1 MAPCL
6 SAFIAHFNKM
16 GSWVATTLFEVP
28 DDKKRAVLVEH
39 WIKVAEKLLD
49 LNNFNGV
56 MELIGGL
63 GSTSV
68 VRLKKTWKNVS
79 AAKKK
84 VRVLCARVGWRAR
97 LAHGV
102 ARQSW
107 DRVRAVMA
115 PQSSF
120 ATYRQAIRTAHPP
133 VIPYLGVSMQDMVFI
148 EDGNPDFLKDYDNM
162 VNFHKRRLL
171 ADIIKDI
178 QQHVQAPFNI
188 EPVEEIIDFIAM
200 AQPESENSL
209 YEKSL
214 VIQPRQAD

>member
-1 MAPCL
+1 MSSAL
-6 SAFIAHFNKM
+6 S
-16 GSWVATTLFEVP
+16 L
-28 DDKKRAVLVEH
+28 AVYAQRTALVEH
-39 WIKVAEKLLD
+39 WIKVGERLLE

-68 VRLKKTWKNVS
+68 IRLKKTWASVS
-79 AAKKK
+79 RSKSKT
-84 VRVLCARVGWRAR
+84 
-97 LAHGV
+97 
-102 ARQSW
+102 W
-107 DRVRAVMA
+107 DKVRAVMA
-115 PQSSF
+115 PQGTLSPGGGYLFLTLAAASFSS
-120 ATYRQAIRTAHPP
+120 YRAAIRAAHPP

-148 EDGNPDFLKDYDNM
+148 EDGNPDFLKDHPDM

-188 EPVEEIIDFIAM
+188 EPVEEVIDFLA
-200 AQPESENSL
+200 AAPAEKEELL

-214 VIQPRQAD
+214 QIAPRQAD

>member
-1 MAPCL
+1 MATITLTINVPRI
-6 SAFIAHFNKM
+6 ADVIAHFNKM
-16 GSWVATTLFEVP
+16 GSWVATTVFEVP

-84 VRVLCARVGWRAR
+84 VRCGVGCAELFAHVLV
-97 LAHGV
+97 
-102 ARQSW
+102 QSW

-148 EDGNPDFLKDYDNM
+148 GACDAQRAIIRHTLTP
-162 VNFHKRRLL
+162 HRRGRQPGLL
-171 ADIIKDI
+171 EG
-178 QQHVQAPFNI
+178 HGRVCELPQAPVVGRHHQGH
-188 EPVEEIIDFIAM
+188 PATRAGAV
-200 AQPESENSL
+200 QH
-209 YEKSL
+209 
-214 VIQPRQAD
+214 